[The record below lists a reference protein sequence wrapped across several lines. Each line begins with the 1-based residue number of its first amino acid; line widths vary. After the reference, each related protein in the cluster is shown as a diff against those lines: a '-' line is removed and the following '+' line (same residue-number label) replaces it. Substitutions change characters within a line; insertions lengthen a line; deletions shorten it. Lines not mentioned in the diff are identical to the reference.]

1 MGDGVWRARRWVMGC
16 GEPEGGCLGVEST
29 KVGDGVG
36 RPPKVGVWVWR
47 ARRWVMGCGEPEGG

>member
-1 MGDGVWRARRWVMGC
+1 MADGVWRARRWVMGC

-36 RPPKVGVWVWR
+36 RP
-47 ARRWVMGCGEPEGG
+47 RRWVLGCGELESG